1 MRAMEGSGGT
11 GGAFGLPCFAGFL
24 AYFKRCLAFG
34 GCGPLARRGKYVML
48 RITLFSMCL
57 LLPVT
62 DYKTEIKVCVPI

>member
-1 MRAMEGSGGT
+1 MEGSGGT

-48 RITLFSMCL
+48 RITLLVANIVFNECVCL
-57 LLPVT
+57 KLV
-62 DYKTEIKVCVPI
+62 IFRI